1 MWNIP
6 STERLARIP
15 RLYDYETE
23 HIPLQDKLIHL
34 HFFIA
39 GCDWYIVEY
48 DGTDIMWGFT
58 ILNNDLHLAEWG
70 YISLEELKSI
80 RVAGF
85 MEIDCELE
93 EHWHIRPAIEV
104 DKIRKAHG
112 WQYQPAGIPALV
124 ETETP

>member
-1 MWNIP
+1 MWNQP
-6 STERLARIP
+6 SSERLSLIP
-15 RLYDYETE
+15 ELYSSE
-23 HIPLQDKLIHL
+23 HTPLQEKLIYL

-48 DGTDIMWGFT
+48 DGIDIMWGFA
-58 ILNNDLHLAEWG
+58 ILNNDYQCAEWG

-80 RVAGF
+80 KVAGF

-104 DKIRKAHG
+104 EKIREAHR
-112 WQYQPAGIPALV
+112 WQYQPAEVSTPL
-124 ETETP
+124 ETLTI

>member
-6 STERLARIP
+6 SPERLARIP
-15 RLYDYETE
+15 RLYETE
-23 HIPLQDKLIHL
+23 HIALQDKLIHL

-39 GCDWYIVEY
+39 GCDWYIAEFSG
-48 DGTDIMWGFT
+48 DDIMWGYV
-58 ILNNDLHLAEWG
+58 ILNDLRFGEWG
-70 YISLEELKSI
+70 CISLQELKSI

-93 EHWHIRPAIEV
+93 GHWRIRPAIEV

-112 WQYQPAGIPALV
+112 WQNQTADVFTRAESQTL
-124 ETETP
+124 